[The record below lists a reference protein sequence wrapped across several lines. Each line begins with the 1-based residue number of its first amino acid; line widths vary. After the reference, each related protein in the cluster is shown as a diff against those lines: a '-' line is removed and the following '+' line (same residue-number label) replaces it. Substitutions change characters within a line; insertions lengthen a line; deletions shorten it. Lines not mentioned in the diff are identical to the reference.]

1 MSQVI
6 KTENSRHKSQWKL
19 KMILRKKKKV
29 KTKIFLVQEKMAFN
43 QKSVGKVQDGWE
55 KKASALGELSIL
67 FATF

>member
-1 MSQVI
+1 
-6 KTENSRHKSQWKL
+6 
-19 KMILRKKKKV
+19 MILRKKKKF
-29 KTKIFLVQEKMAFN
+29 KTKIFLFQEKMAFN

>member
-1 MSQVI
+1 
-6 KTENSRHKSQWKL
+6 
-19 KMILRKKKKV
+19 MILRKKKKF